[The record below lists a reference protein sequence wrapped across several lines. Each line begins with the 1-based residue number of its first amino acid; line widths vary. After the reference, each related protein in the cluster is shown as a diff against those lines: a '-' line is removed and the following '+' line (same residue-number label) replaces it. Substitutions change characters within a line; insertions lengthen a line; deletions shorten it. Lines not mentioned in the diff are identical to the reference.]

1 MVTAELLLSS
11 GYYDNC
17 REAELSRLA
26 RDEDSAAKLW
36 QLSAAIVQ
44 LEQ

>member
-1 MVTAELLLSS
+1 MSSIPIMSS

-17 REAELSRLA
+17 RAAELSRLA